1 MIDIYNIN
9 AEKTSE
15 IELNENI
22 FGLDVRKDIL
32 HQVVIS
38 QLSSKRANS
47 ASVKSRSEVK
57 ASSAKL
63 YRQKGT
69 GRARA
74 GSFASPTRRGG
85 GVAFGPSF
93 RNYSLKVSKKL
104 RKLAVSMALSDKLI
118 NNKIVIIDDFTLPEI
133 KTKEFIKV
141 MNNFD
146 VKKAL
151 IILDEKNDNLEKSSK
166 NVPGIKVMR
175 YQGLNVYDVLKHDHL
190 ILVKPA
196 IEKIEEA
203 LA

>member
-57 ASSAKL
+57 ASSSKL